1 MAGFG
6 LGLGAFTQGFANGV
20 GLGQRWDQV
29 RRQNSDRDA
38 IDKVNTEAKS
48 AFDAD
53 VAAGSTTPDKWNDY
67 FSTNVLPKLSQTYAQ
82 QGNMEG
88 ARYAQ
93 QWGESEAAKKGVS
106 AFGRLL
112 TAGNFDE
119 AGKAFADLGSAKG
132 YLPGGF
138 VYSGSEAVAGPNGQ
152 QGLKIMWRSPDGKAY
167 SQQFGSIDE
176 LKQMAAGV
184 LNPEAVA
191 KLHVDQMGWGAE
203 DSRKLG
209 LYRRQKEI
217 DAQPGLQPVQPG
229 FRWNADRTAQE
240 PIPGGPAH
248 PDYLGGKAQAT
259 QAPPAGFT
267 QRSDGAGYVPVPGG
281 PADPNYIEAAEGA
294 KSKAKG
300 GGRPDAEAEGKFR
313 KEVAARAQPYQVM
326 RDAYGRMVSAGDD
339 AAGDIALIFSFMRM
353 LDPGSVVREGEFA
366 TAQNAAGIPDQI
378 RNVYNRAL
386 EGTRLNPNQR
396 GQFRQQ
402 GKAYYDNAARDY
414 QALEQQ
420 FVGAAQVYGYDP
432 ERVIPRYPPMP
443 SDAPSTPASSKDQGR
458 VTQGGPT
465 RQPNYAPGGSGATP
479 DPLGIR

>member
-1 MAGFG
+1 MAGLG
-6 LGLGAFTQGFANGV
+6 IGLGAFAQGFAGGV
-20 GLGQRWDQV
+20 GLGQKWKEAERK
-29 RRQNSDRDA
+29 NEDRAA
-38 IDKVNTEAKS
+38 IQLINDEGKA

-53 VAAGSTTPDKWNDY
+53 VAAGKTTPDKWSDH
-67 FSTNVLPKLSQTYAQ
+67 FSTNILPKLVQTHAQ
-82 QGNMEG
+82 QGNH
-88 ARYAQ
+88 
-93 QWGESEAAKKGVS
+93 EAASFYQKWGDS
-106 AFGRLL
+106 DATRRGTAAFGRIMM
-112 TAGNFDE
+112 ANNFDD
-119 AGKAFADLGSAKG
+119 AGKAFADLGAAKG
-132 YLPGGF
+132 YLPPGL
-138 VYSGSEAVAGPNGQ
+138 VYVGSEAVAGQNGQ
-152 QGLKIMWRSPDGKAY
+152 QGMKVTWRSHDGKDY
-167 SQQFGSIDE
+167 SQQFGSMDE
-176 LKQMAAGV
+176 MRRMASAAI
-184 LNPEAVA
+184 NPEAIG
-191 KLHVDQMGWGAE
+191 KMHVDQMGWAAE
-203 DSRKLG
+203 DNRKLG
-209 LYRRQKEI
+209 LLQRQKEI
-217 DAQPGLQPVQPG
+217 DAQPGLQPAQPG
-229 FRWNADRTAQE
+229 FRWNADRSAQE

-259 QAPPAGFT
+259 QAPPPGFT
-267 QRSDGAGYVPVPGG
+267 RTPTGGVAPIPDG
-281 PADPNYIEAAEGA
+281 PADPGYIEKVEAA
-294 KSKAKG
+294 KAKG
-300 GGRPDAEAEGKFR
+300 KGGGGPDAEAEGKFR

-326 RDAYGRMVSAGDD
+326 RDAYGRMASAGDD

-420 FVGAAQVYGYDP
+420 FIGAAQVYGYDP

-443 SDAPSTPASSKDQGR
+443 SDTPANPASSKDQGR
-458 VTQGGPT
+458 VTQGGPA